1 MLRLAAFVTILA
13 LCPSATA
20 QPIFVQ
26 LIAGLGVPGNQPAL
40 SANLSDVAGLAIDGS
55 GNLYIALGTYGIVEK
70 LDASGALSRFAGTGT
85 PGFAGDGGLAQVA
98 QFRAPAALAL
108 DGAGNLYIADTGNQR
123 IRKVAAATGIVTTV
137 AGGGNQNGSA
147 DGVLATSISLEQVGG
162 LAADPA
168 GDLYLA
174 SGCRI
179 RKVSAASG
187 LISTVAGTSVC
198 GFSGDQGAALTAQI
212 GVPAALA
219 LDAFGNLYFADGN
232 RVRAIDAGSGI
243 VGTLAGTGAA
253 GFSGDGGPAT
263 SAMLSSPLSIAV
275 DSKFNLFIADTA
287 NQRVRRVDALSGI
300 ITTAAGNG
308 TAGFGGD
315 NGPATAASLDLPE
328 SLAVDA
334 NGNLIVADT
343 GNGLI
348 RRVSGSTGIISTI
361 AGGGGSSFDGDSGPA
376 VTAQFDGLRG
386 IALDSSGDLYLADTG
401 NCRVRKITASIG
413 FVSTAAGSGAA
424 GSGCGSFSGDNGPAT
439 AATLNAPGDVAV
451 DNHGN
456 LFIADTGNAR
466 IRMVDASSNVITT
479 VAGGGTLTTGSDG
492 GPATAAKLVSPA
504 GLAVDG
510 SGNLFFSDAGDNRVR
525 RVSAGGIIGTVA
537 GTGVAGFGGDGGLAT
552 AARLNGPAGI
562 ALDPIGNLYI
572 ADNGNNR
579 VRRVDAVQGTIGT
592 VAGNGQNGFGGD
604 SGPAVNAQLAS
615 PRGVAVDGTGNLWI
629 ADEANDR
636 IRMVNS
642 STGIITTIAGDG
654 TQNSSGDGG
663 LASAAEV
670 DLPWGLAI
678 SAADQTVYFSENGSS
693 RLRALVPLSAAL
705 GCSITVIP
713 SSLTTAAAGG
723 DITLNLLSS
732 SLACAWSIS
741 NLPDWIGAFP
751 SSGAGPGT
759 VVLTVAANTGSA
771 RNATVGVGGSSL
783 QVAQPAASPACT
795 YVVTPLVLSYPVAG
809 GSGSLGVNT
818 TAGCAWQV
826 ANAPSWLI
834 FSGQTS
840 GSGQGSVAFTVAANT
855 GPRRNASFTI
865 AGQTVLADQ
874 NGAISAIAGT
884 FSHFASGAGWQ
895 TGFTLVNTGYGP
907 ASGQIGFYDTSGNAL
922 TAADGSASQMAP
934 GSLLSIAA
942 PGGTDSTSQQGWAQ
956 LLTDGNVNGYET
968 FRFAT
973 GPRFLEAL
981 VLPETRL
988 ATLYMLPFDTTGGHD
1003 YGIALVNPTS
1013 MYADVSVSATDAI
1026 TGAVVFSATLPLP
1039 SLAHS
1044 AFVLTGQYPAL
1055 ANTRGVLRFSTLFAG
1070 QADVIGLRL
1079 SSTQSITSVPVFNL
1093 TSANAF
1099 AGFVDAGI
1107 APQIASGGGWSTTFT
1122 LLNTDA
1128 STAKAHLDFYD
1139 DQGAPLPLTLTQYV
1153 AGATVTTASADV
1165 TLQPGTMTSIVAS
1178 GGQARSGWAHLLA
1191 EGNVGAY
1198 ALLAYSNGTGTT
1210 EAIAPISI
1218 STANAYMLPFDNT
1231 NGYVTGVGLAN
1242 NSAQTAS
1249 VLATLRDPTGQTVS
1263 TGTILLPAWG
1273 HVSFEVNGRYPA
1285 TANATGTLELSSPVS
1300 GQIGVLGIRA
1310 GSNDSFTAVPA
1321 LPRQ

>member
-1 MLRLAAFVTILA
+1 MLRLAAFVTLLA

-40 SANLSDVAGLAIDGS
+40 SANLSDVTGIAIDGS

-70 LDASGALSRFAGTGT
+70 LDASGAISRFAGTGT
-85 PGFAGDGGLAQVA
+85 TGFAGDGGLAQVA

-123 IRKVAAATGIVTTV
+123 IRKVAAATGVVTTV
-137 AGGGNQNGSA
+137 AGGGSQNESSE
-147 DGVLATSISLEQVGG
+147 GVLATSVSLGQVGG
-162 LAADPA
+162 LAADFS
-168 GDLYLA
+168 GNLYLA

-179 RKVSAASG
+179 RKVAAASG
-187 LISTVAGTSVC
+187 LISTVAGTGVC
-198 GFSGDQGAALTAQI
+198 GFSGDQGAALIAQI

-219 LDAFGNLYFADGN
+219 LDALGNLYFTDGN
-232 RVRAIDAGSGI
+232 RVRAVDALTGI
-243 VGTLAGTGAA
+243 IGTLAGTGAV
-253 GFSGDGGPAT
+253 GFSGDGGPAA
-263 SAMLSSPLSIAV
+263 SAMLSSPLSVTV
-275 DSKFNLFIADTA
+275 DAQFNVFIADTA
-287 NQRVRRVDALSGI
+287 NQRVRRIDALSGI

-308 TAGFGGD
+308 TAGSEGD
-315 NGPATAASLDLPE
+315 NGPATAAALDLPE

-334 NGNLIVADT
+334 HGNLIVADT

-348 RRVSGSTGIISTI
+348 RRVSASTGIISTI
-361 AGGGGSSFDGDSGPA
+361 AGGGGSSFGGDSGPA
-376 VTAQFDGLRG
+376 LTAQFDGLRG
-386 IALDSSGDLYLADTG
+386 IALDSSGSLYLADTG
-401 NCRVRKITASIG
+401 NCRVRKIAALIG
-413 FVSTAAGSGAA
+413 VVSTAAGSGAA

-451 DNHGN
+451 DSHGN

-466 IRMVDASSNVITT
+466 VRMVDASSNVITT
-479 VAGGGTLTTGSDG
+479 VAGGGNLAGSDG

-525 RVSAGGIIGTVA
+525 RVSAGGIISTVA

-552 AARLNGPAGI
+552 AAQLNGPAGI
-562 ALDPIGNLYI
+562 ALDPTGNLYI

-579 VRRVDAVQGTIGT
+579 IRRVDAAQGTIST

-615 PRGVAVDGTGNLWI
+615 PRGVAVDGPGNLWI

-642 STGIITTIAGDG
+642 STGIIATIAGDG

-670 DLPWGLAI
+670 DLPWGLAV
-678 SAADQTVYFSENGSS
+678 SEADQTVYFSENGSS
-693 RLRALVPLSAAL
+693 RLRALVPLSAAI
-705 GCSITVIP
+705 GCSITIIP
-713 SSLTTAAAGG
+713 SSLSAAAAGG
-723 DITLNLLSS
+723 DITLNLVSS

-741 NLPDWIGAFP
+741 NLPDWISAFP
-751 SSGAGPGT
+751 TSGAGPGT
-759 VVLTVAANTGSA
+759 VVLTVAANAGSA
-771 RNATVGVGGSSL
+771 RNATVGVTGSSL
-783 QVAQPAASPACT
+783 QITQPAASTACT
-795 YVVTPLVLSYPVAG
+795 YAVTPLVLSYPVAG
-809 GSGSLGVNT
+809 GSGALSVNT
-818 TAGCAWQV
+818 TAGCAWQI
-826 ANAPSWLI
+826 AGAPAWLV

-840 GSGQGSVAFTVAANT
+840 GSGQGSLAFTVVANT
-855 GPRRNASFTI
+855 GPRRSASFTV

-874 NGAISAIAGT
+874 NGAILWTAGT

-895 TGFTLVNTGYGP
+895 TDFTLVNTGYGP
-907 ASGQIGFYDTSGNAL
+907 ASGQINFYDASGNAI
-922 TAADGSASQMAP
+922 TSAERSASQMAP
-934 GSLLSIAA
+934 GSLLSVAA
-942 PGGTDSTSQQGWAQ
+942 PGGDTTALQGWAQ

-968 FRFAT
+968 FRFAK
-973 GPRFLEAL
+973 GQGFLEAV
-981 VLPETRL
+981 VLPDARL
-988 ATLYMLPFDTTGGHD
+988 ATFYMLPFDTTGGHE
-1003 YGIALVNPTS
+1003 YGIALANPS
-1013 MYADVSVSATDAI
+1013 SRYADVSVSATDAV
-1026 TGAVVFSATLPLP
+1026 TGAVLFSATLPLP
-1039 SLAHS
+1039 SLNHS
-1044 AFVLTGQYPAL
+1044 SFILTEQYPAL

-1070 QADVIGLRL
+1070 QVDVIGLRL

-1093 TSANAF
+1093 TSANTF

-1107 APQIASGGGWSTTFT
+1107 APQVASGGGWSTTFT
-1122 LLNTDA
+1122 LVNTGPSVA
-1128 STAKAHLDFYD
+1128 RAHLDLYD
-1139 DQGAPLPLTLTQYV
+1139 DQGAPLPLTLEQYV
-1153 AGATVTTASADV
+1153 LGATVTAASADV

-1178 GGQARSGWAHLLA
+1178 GDQSVRSGWAHLLA

-1198 ALLAYSNGTGTT
+1198 TLLAYSNGTGTT
-1210 EAIAPISI
+1210 EAVSPVSI
-1218 STANAYMLPFDNT
+1218 STASAYLLPFDNT

-1242 NSAQTAS
+1242 NSAQAAN
-1249 VLATLRDPTGQTVS
+1249 VQATVRDGNGQTIAVE
-1263 TGTILLPAWG
+1263 TISLPPWG
-1273 HVSFEVNGRYPA
+1273 HRSFEISGRYPV
-1285 TANATGTLELSSPVS
+1285 TANTTGTLELSSPVS